1 MCRYNDAVTNATPP
15 AERYFAHFVT
25 TRDDEGSLRTLID
38 LPASADEIAGICTA
52 EGVGATL
59 LDLEGRSVGHVD
71 ERGQVTLSVPMDP
84 DPTR

>member
-1 MCRYNDAVTNATPP
+1 MCRYNGAVPNPTPP
-15 AERYFAHFVT
+15 DERYFAHFVT
-25 TRDDEGSLRTLID
+25 TRDDEAARSLRTLID

-71 ERGQVTLSVPMDP
+71 EHGQVTLTRAEP
-84 DPTR
+84 D